1 MYLIERKEG
10 FNNKICTAHDE
21 LCADT
26 CVQEGGGMLR
36 GICKDLVKTFVLF
49 LLLKVHFSSS

>member
-21 LCADT
+21 SCADT
-26 CVQEGGGMLR
+26 CVQEGGGLCC
-36 GICKDLVKTFVLF
+36 GESVKIL
-49 LLLKVHFSSS
+49 